1 MASTYTD
8 GQQVRFT
15 VTIKDVDGVLADPTG
30 LTFQHMVPDTTV
42 STDTYPADGEP
53 VRDSIG
59 VFHVDKTLSNVGKHY
74 YRWVASGAVI
84 GAVDKVFDVKASPFS

>member
-15 VTIKDVDGVLADPTG
+15 VTIKDSAEALADPTG
-30 LTFQHMVPDTTV
+30 LTFQLMLPAGTI
-42 STDTYPADGEP
+42 STDTYPADAEP
-53 VRDSIG
+53 VRDSLG
-59 VFHVDKTLSNVGKHY
+59 VFHVDKTVSNVGKHH

-84 GAVDKVFDVKASPFS
+84 GAIEKVFDVKASAFS